1 VRALRLLAVT
11 ILFAWPGVLAAE
23 PVDLLLV
30 LAVDAS
36 LSVGPESHQLQRE
49 GYAKAFTN
57 PRVLRAIRSGA
68 THRIAVYFFEWA
80 DSDTQNV
87 LIDWML
93 VDGPQSAQEFSDKL
107 LGLPRLTFG
116 ATSISS
122 AVDFAV
128 QQFGRAPY
136 RAERH
141 IIDISGDGNNNDGRD
156 VKLARDGALGQGI
169 TINAVSI
176 LNAQPFEQNL
186 AHQNPTGGLTAY
198 YRGNVIGGPGAFVLE
213 VADFKSFGEAIVRK
227 LIAEIA
233 EGPAQVAE

>member
-1 VRALRLLAVT
+1 VALTV
-11 ILFAWPGVLAAE
+11 LFAWPRVLAAE

-36 LSVGPESHQLQRE
+36 LSVSPESYQLQRE

-80 DSDTQNV
+80 DSDTQNA

-93 VDGPQSAQEFSDKL
+93 IDGPQSAQEFSGKL

-128 QQFGRAPY
+128 EQFGRAPY

-141 IIDISGDGNNNDGRD
+141 IISGDGNNNDGRD
-156 VKLARDGALGQGI
+156 AKLARDDALGQGI
-169 TINAVSI
+169 TINAAVI
-176 LNAQPFEQNL
+176 LNAQPFEQNF

-198 YRGNVIGGPGAFVLE
+198 YRSNVIGGPGAFVLE